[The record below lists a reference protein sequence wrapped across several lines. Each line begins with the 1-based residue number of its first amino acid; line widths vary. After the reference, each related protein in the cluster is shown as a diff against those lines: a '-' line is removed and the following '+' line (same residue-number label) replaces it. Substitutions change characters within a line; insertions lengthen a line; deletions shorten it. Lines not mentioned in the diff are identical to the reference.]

1 MIHNFKKSLQFER
14 EQTEKADNFYRNIL
28 KVSDIK
34 RFNSDSEED
43 MIYQKQDIDV
53 ILTLNDK
60 NYKISEKF
68 RFKDFGDLYVEVY
81 SKFPHTMGW
90 MNSGSPDAIMY
101 FTPDNAY
108 WIGHKT
114 LKEFY
119 INKLFAVLKLE
130 WFEYL
135 YNSGQTLVK
144 KNIVLDNKISNI
156 SLIQAHNKDGKEW
169 KTMGVSIHFDILE
182 KYGVKIKRFILQ

>member
-53 ILTLNDK
+53 ILTLNGKD
-60 NYKISEKF
+60 YKISEKF
-68 RFKDFGDLYVEVY
+68 RIKDFGDLYVEVY
-81 SKFPHTMGW
+81 SKYPHTMGW

-119 INKLFAVLKLE
+119 INKLFPVLKLE
-130 WFEYL
+130 WFEDL

-144 KNIVLDNKISNI
+144 KKIVLDKNISNI

-169 KTMGVSIHFDILE
+169 KTMGVSVPFNILE